1 MNTPAFELLLQP
13 RLMQGSWEMS
23 VGEVTQILN
32 SFTLGYKCSLWV
44 LHECSFGL
52 GFGSE
57 CDALPVPGLR
67 RDCDG
72 MNEGRKEAGSLAG
85 HLLQGPEL
93 VFPT

>member
-1 MNTPAFELLLQP
+1 MLT
-13 RLMQGSWEMS
+13 
-23 VGEVTQILN
+23 VGLTQ
-32 SFTLGYKCSLWV
+32 
-44 LHECSFGL
+44 CSFGL

-72 MNEGRKEAGSLAG
+72 MNEGRKDAGSLAG

-93 VFPT
+93 VFLT